1 MVAGDDFRAAWD
13 AHHLQ
18 VRRYLARRVGVD
30 AADDL
35 LAEVFAT
42 AWRRWDVV
50 PTGEEQLWWL
60 LACGRR
66 LCANHARSV
75 TRRTSLMGR
84 LAGRAATQETGE
96 VMSSVLDS
104 HEVSSAMASI
114 APADREV
121 LMLSVWEDLDAAGV
135 AAVLGVSP
143 EAAQKRIVRA
153 RARFAAAWESRA
165 GVSDQTPNR
174 TLTQMEDQ

>member
-1 MVAGDDFRAAWD
+1 MATGDDFRDAWD

-18 VRRYLARRVGVD
+18 VRRFLARRVGPD

-35 LAEVFAT
+35 LAEVFTT

-50 PTGEEQLWWL
+50 PDGEARLWWL

-66 LCANHARSV
+66 LCANHARSL
-75 TRRTSLMGR
+75 TRRASLIARVG
-84 LAGRAATQETGE
+84 GRAGAGTSHDA
-96 VMSSVLDS
+96 VSAVVDS
-104 HEVSSAMASI
+104 ADVAAALASLS
-114 APADREV
+114 PVDREV

-135 AAVLGVSP
+135 AAVVGISA

-165 GVSDQTPNR
+165 GVSDEGPDR